1 MSDMNKK
8 ILELLIHGFE
18 SFIIL
23 ADKGYDVNWLRD
35 KLNNPIIPGRSNR
48 RIKIKYNKELYKK
61 RNIVERFF
69 MWIKRYRRIN
79 TRYEHTAIS
88 FIEMINIAAIN
99 IMLNTF

>member
-8 ILELLIHGFE
+8 ILEPLIHGFE

-48 RIKIKYNKELYKK
+48 KIKIKYNKELYKK
-61 RNIVERFF
+61 
-69 MWIKRYRRIN
+69 
-79 TRYEHTAIS
+79 
-88 FIEMINIAAIN
+88 
-99 IMLNTF
+99 